1 MAGSD
6 ASRHPTPA
14 QVYASAV
21 AHAALLRAIF
31 NHPEFKYLEPPTAL
45 ICKVDKAG
53 TPPPLLW
60 AADFVQDTYINYVVP
75 LLPAGATRK
84 CRDIANP
91 WAYADPAARW
101 EYTWDPAGDGA
112 LKDAA
117 GNVVAFPRLPEAQA
131 VEKLGDTVGR
141 DFLAKK
147 LILENATDMKA
158 QLLAGGK
165 PFDYGE
171 EVRAAA
177 AKLD

>member
-1 MAGSD
+1 MPGSD
-6 ASRHPTPA
+6 ASTHPTPA

-45 ICKVDKAG
+45 ICKMDTAR
-53 TPPPLLW
+53 TPAPLLW
-60 AADFVQDTYINYVVP
+60 VADFVQKTYIGYVVP
-75 LLPAGATRK
+75 FLPAGATRK

-112 LKDAA
+112 LKDAD
-117 GNVVAFPRLPEAQA
+117 GNVVPFPRLPEAQA
-131 VEKLGDTVGR
+131 FDKLSDTVGR
-141 DFLAKK
+141 DFMAKK
-147 LILENATDMKA
+147 LILENGTDVKA
-158 QLLAGGK
+158 RLMLGGQT
-165 PFDYGE
+165 FDFGE